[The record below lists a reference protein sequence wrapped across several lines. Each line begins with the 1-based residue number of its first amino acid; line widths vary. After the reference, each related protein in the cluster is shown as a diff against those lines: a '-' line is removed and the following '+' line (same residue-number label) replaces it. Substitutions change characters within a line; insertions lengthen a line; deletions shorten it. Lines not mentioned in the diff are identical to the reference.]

1 MKYLHVQPHD
11 PLFFRDGM
19 PFGMGEDLWIHS
31 SVIPAPSVFWGAMFT
46 TLYATGKVSLN
57 DKDKLS
63 IKAVYLYNH
72 NTKQVYIPA
81 PLDIFVDDKKKTY
94 SQSFIQADSFIHNSS
109 LPNFIAPIHD
119 HEVEQAEGYFMP
131 LTDLLRHYPFKD
143 KYPYI
148 TLLDTSR
155 SGGIENKVPHEC
167 SDLFRSGSDKKLY
180 LEEYVFNSIN
190 KDEENGNLSKLG
202 KWLSTNI
209 FDKYDSY
216 WKEKVAK
223 DIVVLEDVDFRDF
236 VTLTTE
242 VITRT
247 KIDNATG
254 TVSDGALFTEEYL
267 PAESVMYSLVMF
279 AEEFSKDGN
288 RLKAVKTNESDSS
301 PNVLDFFSN
310 GLVSMNNVLQIG
322 GNVTLGKG
330 IVRTKLLTEP
340 VKSEEND
347 KV

>member
-1 MKYLHVQPHD
+1 MYKNVK
-11 PLFFRDGM
+11 PLFFICETPLHAGS
-19 PFGMGEDLWIHS
+19 GSDLGI
-31 SVIPAPSVFWGAMFT
+31 
-46 TLYATGKVSLN
+46 
-57 DKDKLS
+57 
-63 IKAVYLYNH
+63 
-72 NTKQVYIPA
+72 
-81 PLDIFVDDKKKTY
+81 VDLPIQRERHT
-94 SQSFIQADSFIHNSS
+94 SFPKIESSS
-109 LPNFIAPIHD
+109 LKGAIRQAFEQINLSDDIVKKEHQINIHKVFGFDDQSIDVSGVKESFGENKQFAGALGITDARILLYPVKSLYGVFAWVTCPRVIKKFISDLQLSDI
-119 HEVEQAEGYFMP
+119 P
-131 LTDLLRHYPFKD
+131 LGFT
-143 KYPYI
+143 
-148 TLLDTSR
+148 

-167 SDLFRSGSDKKLY
+167 SDLFRSDSDKKLY